1 MEAVRQKVL
10 GQPGTLPR
18 LVLQLQQGDA
28 DAQTKAAEM
37 LFCVVGQGPGRDK
50 EATRQVSSDSH
61 RSKGHLVTLQEV
73 MFNFICK
80 SFLDR
85 LQSLGPVYRGAVAAC
100 LYVQI
105 ACYCC
110 LYHLLTPVCDVLQAL
125 DNKLLEA
132 ILTVVKDTASQP
144 ASRVQKD
151 QELQQLMALM
161 VAMLAQI
168 TFEKEDEPV
177 IQSAIAQGAI
187 RVLRSVF
194 DMLSGDGSQQNLVSM
209 LWHWSSRGGDVRKQ
223 IMACG
228 MAELQVSLLGL
239 QHSPVQRQT
248 AADQLAA
255 YVAYPNQVQ
264 DDTQPRDVRLAEDLI
279 NVGAPMALIDML
291 SSNYHELVRCSAGQA
306 IATLATVS
314 PGDKMKIIAAGAIGA
329 VVGMM
334 QPSEPA
340 AVRES
345 GAVLL
350 ITLATGNPE
359 EGPIFTQNEAA
370 VQFAAMGAIPALADM
385 LSPING
391 ANTRVMALQAVSV
404 LASALEERVQNALV
418 SADILSVTL
427 ELLRVLAGRL
437 EWDSSLDELKGPTV
451 VGMRL
456 KCAEILACLS
466 VNNKDHIRLLVEA
479 GAIPE
484 MTVVASDT
492 DIPEAE
498 REVIMS
504 MLHHMCQT
512 DGDVLAIL
520 SAMMSD

>member
-1 MEAVRQKVL
+1 M
-10 GQPGTLPR
+10 
-18 LVLQLQQGDA
+18 
-28 DAQTKAAEM
+28 
-37 LFCVVGQGPGRDK
+37 CV
-50 EATRQVSSDSH
+50 
-61 RSKGHLVTLQEV
+61 
-73 MFNFICK
+73 
-80 SFLDR
+80 
-85 LQSLGPVYRGAVAAC
+85 
-100 LYVQI
+100 
-105 ACYCC
+105 
-110 LYHLLTPVCDVLQAL
+110 VLQAL
-125 DNKLLEA
+125 DNKLLDA
-132 ILTVVKDTASQP
+132 ILAVIKDTASQR
-144 ASRVQKD
+144 ASHIQKD
-151 QELQQLMALM
+151 QELQQLLALM

-168 TFEKEDEPV
+168 TVEEEDEPV
-177 IQSAIAQGAI
+177 IQSAVAQGAI
-187 RVLRSVF
+187 KALRSLF

-209 LWHWSSRGGDVRKQ
+209 LWHWSARGGNIRKQ
-223 IMACG
+223 VMACG

-264 DDTQPRDVRLAEDLI
+264 DNTQPRDVRLAEDLI
-279 NVGAPMALIDML
+279 NVGAPMALIEML

-314 PGDKMKIIAAGAIGA
+314 PGDKLKIIAAGAYRA

-350 ITLATGNPE
+350 ITLATGDPA
-359 EGPIFTQNEAA
+359 EGPVFTQNEAA
-370 VQFAAMGAIPALADM
+370 VQFAAIGAIPALADM
-385 LSPING
+385 LSPVNG

-404 LASALEERVQNALV
+404 LASALEERIQKALV
-418 SADILSVTL
+418 SADILFVTL

-437 EWDSSLDELKGPTV
+437 EWDNSLDDLKEPTV
-451 VGMRL
+451 IGMRL
-456 KCAEILACLS
+456 KCAEILACLG
-466 VNNKDHIRLLVEA
+466 VNNKDHIKLLVDT

-484 MTVVASDT
+484 MTVVAADT

-498 REVIMS
+498 REVIMK

-520 SAMMSD
+520 SAMMSDN

>member
-1 MEAVRQKVL
+1 MC
-10 GQPGTLPR
+10 G
-18 LVLQLQQGDA
+18 
-28 DAQTKAAEM
+28 
-37 LFCVVGQGPGRDK
+37 
-50 EATRQVSSDSH
+50 
-61 RSKGHLVTLQEV
+61 
-73 MFNFICK
+73 
-80 SFLDR
+80 
-85 LQSLGPVYRGAVAAC
+85 
-100 LYVQI
+100 
-105 ACYCC
+105 
-110 LYHLLTPVCDVLQAL
+110 VLQAL

-132 ILTVVKDTASQP
+132 ILAVIKHTASQP
-144 ASRVQKD
+144 ASRLQKD

-161 VAMLAQI
+161 ISMLAQI
-168 TFEKEDEPV
+168 TIEAEDEAV
-177 IQSAIAQGAI
+177 IQSAVAQGAI
-187 RVLRSVF
+187 MALRSAF
-194 DMLSGDGSQQNLVSM
+194 DGLSGDGTQQNLVSM
-209 LWHWSSRGGDVRKQ
+209 LWHWSARGGAVRKQ

-279 NVGAPMALIDML
+279 NVGAPMALIEML

-314 PGDKMKIIAAGAIGA
+314 PGDKLKIIAAGAYRA

-350 ITLATGNPE
+350 ITLATGDPE
-359 EGPIFTQNEAA
+359 EGPVFTQNEAA
-370 VQFAAMGAIPALADM
+370 VQFAAIGAIPALADM
-385 LSPING
+385 LSPVNG
-391 ANTRVMALQAVSV
+391 ATTRIMALQAVSV
-404 LASALEERVQNALV
+404 LASALEERVQKALV

-427 ELLRVLAGRL
+427 EMLRVLAGRL
-437 EWDSSLDELKGPTV
+437 EWDSSFDELKEPTV
-451 VGMRL
+451 IGMRL
-456 KCAEILACLS
+456 KCAEVLACLG
-466 VNNKDHIRLLVEA
+466 VNNKDHIRLLVDA
-479 GAIPE
+479 GAIQE
-484 MTVVASDT
+484 ITVVASDT

-498 REVIMS
+498 REVIMR
-504 MLHHMCQT
+504 MLNHMCQT

-520 SAMMSD
+520 SALMSDD